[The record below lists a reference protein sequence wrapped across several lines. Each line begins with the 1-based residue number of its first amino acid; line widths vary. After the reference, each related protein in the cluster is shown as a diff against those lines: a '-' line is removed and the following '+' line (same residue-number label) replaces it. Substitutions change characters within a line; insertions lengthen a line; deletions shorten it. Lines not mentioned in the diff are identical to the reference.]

1 MSVGLSAVEGPVLII
16 GAGLLGSSIG
26 LGLRAQ
32 SVDVVVSDASPTNEA
47 VAEDIGAGRSLRALE
62 QSQESLPD
70 PAVVV
75 VASPP
80 DVTAS
85 IVIESL
91 RKYPHATVMDISSVK
106 RSIVEDVLA
115 ANVDASRYVGTHPMA
130 GREKSGPVAAR
141 GELFTSMPWVICAHE
156 STRPEAVKTAV
167 TIAVELGATVTHL
180 DVEEHDRTVALI
192 SHVPQVMSSLLASRL
207 QDTPLYAL
215 RLAGQGLRDT
225 VRIAGSDPGL
235 WVQILSA
242 NAQPVVQTLY
252 GVRDLLINM
261 QRDAI
266 KNSGYRMVAEG
277 RDITTVV
284 APDADAR
291 ILLTASE
298 EVRLARRGL
307 QLGGTQNNEQ
317 LAQQVSA
324 RDAKDSK
331 VNNFTEAAEGVT
343 LVDSSDLNFEE
354 TIDAVIKA
362 VEEARQK

>member
-1 MSVGLSAVEGPVLII
+1 MTSERLVIAMDGPSGSGKSSVAKAVAQHFGLAYLDTGAMYRALTWYCLQQQVDLTDADAVL
-16 GAGLLGSSIG
+16 AA
-26 LGLRAQ
+26 AQ
-32 SVDVVVSDASPTNEA
+32 NFPLSQGTTADVEMIEVDGVDVVEAIREPRMSENVSAIASN
-47 VAEDIGAGRSLRALE
+47 R
-62 QSQESLPD
+62 
-70 PAVVV
+70 
-75 VASPP
+75 
-80 DVTAS
+80 
-85 IVIESL
+85 
-91 RKYPHATVMDISSVK
+91 
-106 RSIVEDVLA
+106 
-115 ANVDASRYVGTHPMA
+115 
-130 GREKSGPVAAR
+130 
-141 GELFTSMPWVICAHE
+141 
-156 STRPEAVKTAV
+156 
-167 TIAVELGATVTHL
+167 
-180 DVEEHDRTVALI
+180 
-192 SHVPQVMSSLLASRL
+192 
-207 QDTPLYAL
+207 
-215 RLAGQGLRDT
+215 
-225 VRIAGSDPGL
+225 
-235 WVQILSA
+235 
-242 NAQPVVQTLY
+242 